1 LHEANLWAGSASY
14 EEDGAGLSKTVGPS
28 TRIMVRDVKH
38 RQGNFRNPTQ
48 MVNPK
53 SFVVSKLVRWH

>member
-1 LHEANLWAGSASY
+1 MHEANLWAGFASVAGN
-14 EEDGAGLSKTVGPS
+14 GAGLSKTVGPNACS
-28 TRIMVRDVKH
+28 MVRDVKH
-38 RQGNFRNPTQ
+38 RQGNYRNPTQ